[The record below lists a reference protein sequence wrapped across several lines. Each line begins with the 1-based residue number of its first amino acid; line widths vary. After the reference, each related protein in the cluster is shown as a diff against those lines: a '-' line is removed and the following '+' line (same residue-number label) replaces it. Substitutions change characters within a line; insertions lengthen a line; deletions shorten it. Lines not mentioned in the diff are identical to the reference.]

1 MIFSTSKKVLAFSII
16 FLLGFTA
23 VSNAQQDSSFTANST
38 PKTFG
43 GRTQYRTWSVGFNVG
58 STAPSTLAGGVK
70 DYANGDLNLGYG
82 LSIRKQL
89 AHSFGLEFGFGAG
102 KLSGSTGIGGNL
114 AFETKLAYT
123 TSLSGV
129 VNVANIDFLKRENA
143 VNFLVKAGYGIAG
156 YSYKITNSVNVATN
170 YEGTYGASGTKKYAQ
185 DKFIPVGVGAKF
197 KVSNRVNFDLGYTM
211 NFINTDNVDGTVA
224 PGNDNWS
231 YTSAGLEFSL
241 GAKNK
246 PNLDSVNPVALM
258 YDELKDPALRKEL
271 DA

>member
-1 MIFSTSKKVLAFSII
+1 MIFSTSKKVVALSMIM
-16 FLLGFTA
+16 FLGLTTVSTA
-23 VSNAQQDSSFTANST
+23 QETATSSV

-129 VNVANIDFLKRENA
+129 VNVATVDFLKRENA

-156 YSYKITNSVNVATN
+156 YSYKITNALNVATDFQ
-170 YEGTYGASGTKKYAQ
+170 GTYGASGTKKYAQ

-231 YTSAGLEFSL
+231 YT
-241 GAKNK
+241 
-246 PNLDSVNPVALM
+246 
-258 YDELKDPALRKEL
+258 
-271 DA
+271 